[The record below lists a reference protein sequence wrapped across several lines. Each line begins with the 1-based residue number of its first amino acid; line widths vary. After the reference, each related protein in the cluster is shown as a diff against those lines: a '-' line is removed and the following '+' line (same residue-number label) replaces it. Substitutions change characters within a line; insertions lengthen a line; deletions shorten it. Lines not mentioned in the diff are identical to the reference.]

1 MRQDEMMSIQP
12 NGHTLLMTGNEA
24 MARGAIEAG
33 LSLAAGYPGTPSS
46 EILENLAAAAG
57 LFGMYVEWST
67 NEKVAFE
74 TAYGASMTGLR
85 SLVTMKHEGGN
96 VILDSLSK
104 MVYTGVKGGFLIVTC
119 DDPGALS
126 SSNEQDNRFFAQFVD
141 MPVFE
146 PSSPQESKD
155 MVSAGFEI
163 SEAFNLPVMI
173 RSVTRISHGKS
184 KVALGNIRRL
194 KRKPYFGRHD
204 EIRDRWFCC
213 AFNHLEK
220 HRQHL
225 AAMARF
231 RRDFFQGSSLNWIE
245 GPRNAPR
252 GIVTGGIAYN
262 YVKEAVRAA
271 GLEKQVSLLKLG
283 VPYPLDEK
291 LCASFLKKKEAVLV
305 IEESDPFMEN
315 QIRLLAQVKG
325 LSTPI
330 RGQVTG
336 DLERPGEMTFERVHG
351 ALRKVFG
358 ARALTVKGKK
368 ARQEAAKL
376 VSARPLTM
384 CAGCPHRGTHLALIK
399 AMKKLK
405 IREPVIFGDIGC
417 YELGHEPPFD
427 DMDSIYNMG
436 AGVGLANGLAHS
448 GVPGPVIALIGDST
462 LLHAGL
468 PGFTNAVHNRADIT
482 MIVFDNAT
490 IAMTGHQA
498 SINSTRTLMGQ
509 EAPAVDIAAMLRA
522 AQATFVAETDAFDVR
537 ATQEAIEKALMV
549 EGPSAVVVHGPCALE
564 HDRIKRREGIEIAP
578 YKVDKDRCIGCRICT
593 HTFGCPALTWLPE
606 EEKVTV
612 DPFVCNG
619 CGVCVQIC
627 PKEAFVKASLES

>member
-1 MRQDEMMSIQP
+1 MRQDQMMSIEP
-12 NGHTLLMTGNEA
+12 DGRMLLMTGNEA

-46 EILENLAAAAG
+46 EILENLAAAAN

-96 VILDSLSK
+96 VIVDSLSK
-104 MVYTGVKGGFLIVTC
+104 MVYTGVKGGFLVITC

-146 PSSPQESKD
+146 PSSPQEAKD
-155 MVSAGFEI
+155 MVCKGFEI
-163 SEAFNLPVMI
+163 SETFSLPIMI
-173 RSVTRISHGKS
+173 RSVTRLSHGKS
-184 KVALGNIRRL
+184 KVSLGNIRRL
-194 KRKPYFGRHD
+194 KRQPFFDRHD
-204 EIRDRWFCC
+204 QIQDRWFCC
-213 AFNHLEK
+213 AFNHLVK
-220 HRQHL
+220 HRQHH
-225 AAMARF
+225 AAMDHF
-231 RRDFFQGSSLNWIE
+231 RQNFIQGSSLNWME
-245 GPRNAPR
+245 GSKNAHQ
-252 GIVTGGIAYN
+252 GIITGGIAYN
-262 YVKEAVRAA
+262 YVKEALRAA
-271 GLEKQVSLLKLG
+271 EMEKQVSLLKVG

-291 LCASFLKKKEAVLV
+291 LCTTFLKKKERVLV

-315 QIRLLAQVKG
+315 QIRILAQVRG
-325 LSTPI
+325 LSTAI

-336 DLERPGEMTFERVHG
+336 DLERPGEMTFERVYG
-351 ALRKVFG
+351 ALRKVFKVK
-358 ARALTVKGKK
+358 ALTMKGKK
-368 ARQEAAKL
+368 VREEAAQM
-376 VSARPLTM
+376 VNPRPLTM
-384 CAGCPHRGTHLALIK
+384 CPGCPHRGTHMALMK
-399 AMKKLK
+399 ALKKLK
-405 IREPVIFGDIGC
+405 VRKPIIFGDIGC

-436 AGVGLANGLAHS
+436 AGVGLANGVAHS
-448 GVPGPVIALIGDST
+448 RVPGPVVALIGDST

-468 PGFTNAVHNRADIT
+468 PGFTNAVHNQANIK

-498 SINSTRTLMGQ
+498 SINSTRSLMGQ
-509 EAPAVDIAAMLRA
+509 EAPAVDIAGMLKA
-522 AQATFVAETDAFDVR
+522 ARATFVAETDAFDVR
-537 ATQEAIEKALMV
+537 ATQEAIEKALLA

-564 HDRIKRREGIEIAP
+564 HDRIKRREGVEIRP
-578 YKVDKDRCIGCRICT
+578 YEVDQQRCIGCKICT

-606 EEKVTV
+606 EEKVSV

-627 PKEAFVKASLES
+627 PKEAFVRS